1 LETKL
6 LCHTLHGVGLLFVL
20 LIAAWS
26 VMLFVA
32 SRHPTATV
40 PLETV
45 PSAPEKTAGG

>member
-1 LETKL
+1 MKAPKISSLWV
-6 LCHTLHGVGLLFVL
+6 GVGLLFVL

-26 VMLFVA
+26 VILFVA